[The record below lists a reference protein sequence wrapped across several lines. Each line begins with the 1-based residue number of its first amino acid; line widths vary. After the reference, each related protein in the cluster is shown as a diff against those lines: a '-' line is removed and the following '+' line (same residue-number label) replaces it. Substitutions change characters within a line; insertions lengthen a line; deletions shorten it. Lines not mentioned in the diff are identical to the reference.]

1 MPSILPSILALLSG
15 VVFLGLASGL
25 LFALLGIRMAAADTS
40 AVMIGVVGS
49 AYFAGL
55 LAGSVSCDQVI
66 RRVGHIRAFSVFA
79 AVSAI
84 AALLHVLIP
93 PVGVWAVLR
102 AAMGFSMA
110 GLFMVSE
117 SWLHA
122 KAMNETRGRT
132 FALFAVAHSGGVGAG
147 PLLINVA
154 DPASYELFLV
164 ASILFSIALLPVALT
179 RVGNPELSE
188 SGRFGFRE
196 LFAISPVAVVG
207 VFAMGLVG
215 SGFYGLGAVFGE
227 GIGLTTAATSLFM
240 TVTVLGGFLM
250 QYPIGAMS
258 DRLDRRHVMIGLSLV
273 AGTAAV
279 SISLS
284 GAAVPAALL
293 MLAVVYGG
301 ASQPMYG
308 LAVAHANDYVEPHD
322 FVAASAGLLFAY
334 GVGASIGPFVA
345 SAGMAWLGPP
355 GLFAF
360 LAVVLLA
367 FGGFVGFRMRL
378 REPIPMAEQGEFIV
392 VPRMTPTAAALDPRA
407 PADEPE
413 EPAAEAERD

>member
-1 MPSILPSILALLSG
+1 MPAVLPSIGALLGG

-55 LAGSVSCDQVI
+55 LAGSVWCDRVI

-84 AALLHVLIP
+84 AALVHVLLPAIS
-93 PVGVWAVLR
+93 VWAVLR

-110 GLFMVSE
+110 GLFMVAE

-122 KAMNETRGRT
+122 KATNEARGRT
-132 FALFAVAHSGGVGAG
+132 FALFALAHSGGVGVG

-154 DPASYELFLV
+154 DPVADEIFLV

-179 RVGNPELSE
+179 RVGNPDIEE
-188 SGRFGFRE
+188 AGRFGFRE

-207 VFAMGLVG
+207 VFAMGLVQ

-227 GIGLTTAATSLFM
+227 RVGLTTATTSLFM

-250 QYPIGAMS
+250 QYPIGALS
-258 DRLDRRHVMIGLSLV
+258 DRLDRRRVMIALSVV

-279 SISLS
+279 GIFLS
-284 GAAVPAALL
+284 GGAVPATLL
-293 MLAVVYGG
+293 MLAFVYGG
-301 ASQPMYG
+301 ACQPMYG
-308 LAVAHANDYVEPHD
+308 LAVAHANDYVETHD

-334 GVGASIGPFVA
+334 GVGASIGPIVA

-360 LAVVLLA
+360 FAVVLLA
-367 FGGFVGFRMRL
+367 FGGFVGYRMRL

-392 VPRMTPTAAALDPRA
+392 VPRMTPAAAALDPRA
-407 PADEPE
+407 PAAEPD
-413 EPAAEAERD
+413 EPAADHE